1 MREFK
6 PKRGGGDGIF
16 LHIVVMAWVFVV
28 SLALLNF
35 TGFVPY
41 YIDGTPSNA
50 VKAEA
55 TKRDAEVRRLEQER
69 KKQEETNKLAN
80 QPAVL
85 PTRLE
90 IPSTGKVL
98 TVSNPNTTDIDAL
111 DKELLTSVVRYPGSG
126 TLGKDGNVFIFGH
139 STNHKTVHNPLYK
152 AFNDLKSLDDGNVI
166 KLISGGRGYV
176 YAVSGKRHEKA
187 SNVTVEFG
195 TKPGVKRLTLSTCDS
210 FGAKSDRWIITADFV
225 GSYDTASR

>member
-6 PKRGGGDGIF
+6 PKQRVGDSIF

-28 SLALLNF
+28 SLAVLNF

-55 TKRDAEVRRLEQER
+55 AKRDAEVRKQEQEL
-69 KKQEETNKLAN
+69 KKQQEANK
-80 QPAVL
+80 QVSQRVVM

-126 TLGKDGNVFIFGH
+126 TLGKDGNIFIFGH
-139 STNHKTVHNPLYK
+139 STGFKTVHNPLYK
-152 AFNDLKSLDDGNVI
+152 AFNDLKGLEDGNVI
-166 KLISGGRGYV
+166 KLISGGREYV
-176 YAVSGKRHEKA
+176 YAVSGKKHEKA